1 MEEYVQD
8 LLEIQADLMQLQIW
22 EPTQTKDNGLE
33 MPLLDILLLKEDLSH
48 KMLET

>member
-8 LLEIQADLMQLQIW
+8 LLEIQAGLMQLQTW
-22 EPTQTKDNGLE
+22 GPTLTKDNGLE
-33 MPLLDILLLKEDLSH
+33 MPLLDILLHKEDLSH